1 VPACFN
7 LDVPFEIVED
17 DKLYSTCSEDKESM
31 TSTKAVEFEEI
42 VIQKSPIK
50 NSLEEAKAAVTLIR
64 DKLERSN
71 STPVKIDTSPTASIE
86 RLVELGFANR
96 DENKKLLKQND
107 NNLEKVL
114 EKLYS
119 DRGTQWAEKRH

>member
-1 VPACFN
+1 
-7 LDVPFEIVED
+7 
-17 DKLYSTCSEDKESM
+17 M

-42 VIQKSPIK
+42 VIKKSPIK

-107 NNLEKVL
+107 NNLEKVC
-114 EKLYS
+114 
-119 DRGTQWAEKRH
+119 